1 MLFNKELLVF
11 HFISLILFI
20 TLKYKTLSVACSG
33 VARVAL
39 NTSNGWLFVRKIV
52 ATCKVCKRN
61 R

>member
-11 HFISLILFI
+11 YFISLILFI

-33 VARVAL
+33 VAL
-39 NTSNGWLFVRKIV
+39 NTSNGWLYVRKIV